1 MKGWIYWISWT
12 MSCASAIKSA
22 MHFVRYSIICCVN
35 CFWILTTILL
45 LQNLY
50 PSLDLGYS
58 SSFRLFCC
66 WILCMDG
73 MRTGSL
79 KMSSSGWLLAVAHI
93 LVELPLVYCE
103 FLLLIS
109 LIIVVAGTWLCWLS
123 QLYVTLPRSL
133 SRVFYFTGSL
143 HQDMTVDS
151 TCSSLSSHWFLF
163 LHLLLLLCTRRYRFV
178 ACISSFCHG
187 FWLCSLDST
196 RSPEPEYI
204 VHVL

>member
-1 MKGWIYWISWT
+1 
-12 MSCASAIKSA
+12 MSCLSAIVSHA
-22 MHFVRYSIICCVN
+22 FFRYSVIGCVN

-66 WILCMDG
+66 WILCTDG
-73 MRTGSL
+73 TRTGLL

-109 LIIVVAGTWLCWLS
+109 LIIVAGTWLCWLS
-123 QLYVTLPRSL
+123 QLSVTLPHSL

-143 HQDMTVDS
+143 HQDVTVDS
-151 TCSSLSSHWFLF
+151 TCSLLSSH
-163 LHLLLLLCTRRYRFV
+163 
-178 ACISSFCHG
+178 
-187 FWLCSLDST
+187 
-196 RSPEPEYI
+196 
-204 VHVL
+204 